1 VADLASLEQ
10 RLLVAKRAIA
20 SIPEAKLDPSAID
33 RKPGSTLNVLFAGA
47 AAMTEEV
54 ERRAMAK
61 FAALTLAGANGPELD
76 ALAAERTYGLV
87 TRFGASPSVVPVRLS
102 RAAVGL
108 LPTGTVPAGTLLS
121 AGAVQFALDADE
133 TFLLG
138 QLGPLETTATAT
150 SAGAVT
156 SVQAGAIAAFADAS
170 KLFDPRLA
178 VTNPEPSA
186 GGADAEED
194 DPLRARI
201 RAFPNAVRRGTLAAI
216 EFGALLVP
224 GVTKAVAVEVLD
236 LSGLQTGLVLLYVAD
251 ANGQANAALVNKVRL
266 ALREWRAGGIAVRVA
281 GAVPTFIDVAL
292 AIGFLD
298 GYATPGVQSQAR
310 AAVVDA
316 VNRLAPNEPLLRSTI
331 VAALRTIP
339 GVVVFDSSIVKPIGD
354 LFPTPGQVFRTTPAQ
369 VTFA

>member
-1 VADLASLEQ
+1 MADLASLEQ
-10 RLLVAKRAIA
+10 RLLIAKRAIA
-20 SIPEAKLDPSAID
+20 SLPEAKLDPSAID

-61 FAALTLAGANGPELD
+61 LAALTLAGANGPELD
-76 ALAAERTYGLV
+76 ALAAERTYGIV
-87 TRFGASPSVVPVRLS
+87 TRFGASPSAVPVRLQRPS
-102 RAAVGL
+102 GAA
-108 LPTGTVPAGTLLS
+108 LPAGSIAAGTLLS
-121 AGAVQFALDADE
+121 AGAVQFALDEDV

-138 QLGPLETTATAT
+138 QLGPIETTATAT
-150 SAGAVT
+150 SAGAATDVKAVAVNT
-156 SVQAGAIAAFADAS
+156 FVDAS
-170 KLFDPRLA
+170 KLFDPRIA

-186 GGADAEED
+186 GGADAED
-194 DPLRARI
+194 DDSLRARI

-216 EFGALLVP
+216 EFGATLVP

-266 ALREWRAGGIAVRVA
+266 ALREWRAGGIPVRVV

-298 GYATPGVQSQAR
+298 GYATPGVQAQAR
-310 AAVVDA
+310 AVVVDA

-331 VAALRTIP
+331 IAALRTIP
-339 GVVVFDSSIVKPIGD
+339 GVVVLDSSIVAPIGD
-354 LFPTPGQVFRTTPAQ
+354 LFPAAGQVFRTTPTQ